1 MKFIDYLAVS
11 IKTQDGTA
19 NVDNVPNVS
28 GDNVIKNSLNVA
40 LFAIGIV
47 SVVGIILAGY
57 SYMTSNGQPDKAK
70 KAMQS
75 LIYSIVGLV
84 ATMLAYSIVNWVV
97 GRL

>member
-11 IKTQDGTA
+11 IKTQNGAA

-28 GDNVIKNSLNVA
+28 GDNIVKNSLNVA
-40 LFAIGIV
+40 LFVIGIV

-84 ATMLAYSIVNWVV
+84 VTMLAYSIVNWVV
-97 GRL
+97 GRI